1 MSQIFNF
8 FPLSVL
14 KSRVDLSV
22 QQKKKMLDEIF
33 NMEKKSKNSEYKNQT
48 SSWTGDT
55 QGFEYIHNNSVFN
68 DFFIE
73 VKKKILEYLESLQID
88 HEQLDIFVQRSW
100 ATISKDKE
108 NIALH
113 KHLQSH
119 LSFAYYLK
127 KTETDANLL
136 FIDETKHN
144 EFLPGLFLSPTSN
157 KRQIIKKRNVSNSAA
172 IVFDAQEDEIVI
184 FPSKTAHQTQPNVN
198 NDNRVSISADIFIT
212 TKNSEN
218 LEHLVSPFR
227 NWKNI

>member
-14 KSRVDLSV
+14 KSKVDLSV

-33 NMEKKSKNSEYKNQT
+33 DMEKKSKNSEYKNQT

-55 QGFEYIHNNSVFN
+55 QGFEYIHNNSVFD

-73 VKKKILEYLESLQID
+73 VKKKIVEYLESLQID
-88 HEQLDIFVQRSW
+88 HDQLDIFVQRSW

-108 NIALH
+108 NISLH

-172 IVFDAQEDEIVI
+172 IIFDAKEDEIVI

-218 LEHLVSPFR
+218 LEHLVSPFK

>member
-1 MSQIFNF
+1 
-8 FPLSVL
+8 
-14 KSRVDLSV
+14 
-22 QQKKKMLDEIF
+22 MLDEIF

-198 NDNRVSISADIFIT
+198 NNNRVSISADIFIT

-218 LEHLVSPFR
+218 LEHLVSPFKS
-227 NWKNI
+227 WKNI